1 MQPEG
6 GSKIMTELQAKYYSL
21 LFHWKQTPLF
31 IKASILLHMALLIC
45 LVGAPT
51 LWRWWL
57 AIFLANHLVIS
68 LVGLWPRSSWLGPN
82 WTKLPPAATAR
93 NEIALTIDD
102 GPEPAVTLPVL
113 DILDTYQVKATFFYI
128 GSKAAQ
134 HPELCREIIKRGH
147 AIENHSQHHSVFFSM
162 FGYQKMKNEILAGQE
177 TLQTITGI
185 RPQFFRAPAGL
196 RNPFLDPALKQL
208 GLHLASWSVRGFDT
222 RINDAEKVQD
232 KLIKGL
238 LPGAIVL
245 MHDGN
250 AARTSAN
257 EPVIV
262 SVLPAVLKAA
272 KAKGLRFV
280 TLAEATH

>member
-1 MQPEG
+1 
-6 GSKIMTELQAKYYSL
+6 MTELQANNNSL
-21 LFHWKQTPLF
+21 FFNWKQTPVF
-31 IKASILLHMALLIC
+31 IKASILLHVALLIC
-45 LVGAPT
+45 MMITPT

-57 AIFLANHLVIS
+57 AIFLTNHLAIS
-68 LVGLWPRSSWLGPN
+68 LIGLWPRSTWLGPN
-82 WTKLPPAATAR
+82 WTKLPPAATSR

-113 DILDTYQVKATFFYI
+113 DILERYQVKATFFYI
-128 GSKAAQ
+128 GNKAAQ

-177 TLQTITGI
+177 TLQGITGI

-196 RNPFLDPALKQL
+196 RNPFLDPALKKL

-222 RINDAEKVQD
+222 RVNDVEKVQA

-238 LPGAIVL
+238 RPGAIVL

-250 AARTSAN
+250 AARTTIN

-262 SVLPAVLKAA
+262 TVLPALLEAA

-280 TLAEATH
+280 TLAEAAH

>member
-1 MQPEG
+1 
-6 GSKIMTELQAKYYSL
+6 MTELQAKSHSF
-21 LFHWKQTPLF
+21 LFHWKQMPLF
-31 IKASILLHMALLIC
+31 IKASILLHLALLIC
-45 LVGAPT
+45 LVCAPN

-82 WTKLPPAATAR
+82 WTKLPPAATSR

-128 GSKAAQ
+128 GKKAAQ
-134 HPELCREIIKRGH
+134 YPELCREIIKRGH

-162 FGYQKMKNEILAGQE
+162 FGYQKIKNEILAGQE

-196 RNPFLDPALKQL
+196 RNPFLDPALKKL

-222 RINDAEKVQD
+222 RVNDAEKVHA

-238 LPGAIVL
+238 RPGAIVL

-250 AARTSAN
+250 AARTTAS
-257 EPVIV
+257 EPVIIA
-262 SVLPAVLKAA
+262 VLPALLEAA

-280 TLAEATH
+280 TLAEAAY